1 MEESEVILK
10 SLSDEMKQFEEK
22 KDAVKEDE
30 INENEEEK
38 DDGEKADT
46 KDKSP
51 DLNKFV
57 DQISVSKLIGFQLR
71 ISLKTV

>member
-1 MEESEVILK
+1 
-10 SLSDEMKQFEEK
+10 MKQFEEK
-22 KDAVKEDE
+22 KDAAKEDE

-46 KDKSP
+46 KDRSP
-51 DLNKFV
+51 DLNKFI